1 MYTMQIPYFSAAIIQ
16 LIINL
21 ILILGILFTLY
32 LVISLIIKVRKGKE
46 VDKKKSIKKLII
58 YTVVIGIL
66 LLSTNL
72 FSLYDPFDIITDPEG
87 NTYII
92 EE

>member
-1 MYTMQIPYFSAAIIQ
+1 MQIPYITAAIIQ

-21 ILILGILFTLY
+21 ILILGILYTLY
-32 LVISLIIKVRKGKE
+32 LVISLIVKVRNGKE

-58 YTVVIGIL
+58 YTLVIGIL

-72 FSLYDPFDIITDPEG
+72 FSLFDPLDIITNPKG
-87 NTYII
+87 KQYII
-92 EE
+92 EEK

>member
-1 MYTMQIPYFSAAIIQ
+1 MQIPYFTVAVIQ

-21 ILILGILFTLY
+21 VLILGILYTLY
-32 LVISLIIKVRKGKE
+32 LVIALVIKVRKGKG

-58 YTVVIGIL
+58 YTLVIGLL

-72 FSLYDPFDIITDPEG
+72 FSIYDPLEIITDPQG
-87 NTYII
+87 QTFTI
-92 EE
+92 ESDK

>member
-1 MYTMQIPYFSAAIIQ
+1 MQIPYFTVAVIQ

-21 ILILGILFTLY
+21 VLILGILYALY
-32 LVISLIIKVRKGKE
+32 LVIALVIKVRKGKG

-58 YTVVIGIL
+58 YTLVIGLL

-72 FSLYDPFDIITDPEG
+72 FSIYDPLEIITDPQG
-87 NTYII
+87 QTFTI
-92 EE
+92 ESDK

>member
-1 MYTMQIPYFSAAIIQ
+1 MQIPYFTAAIIQ

-21 ILILGILFTLY
+21 VLILGILYTLY
-32 LVISLIIKVRKGKE
+32 LVISLVVKVRKGKE

-58 YTVVIGIL
+58 YTLLIGIL

-72 FSLYDPFDIITDPEG
+72 FSIYDPLDLITDPEG
-87 NTYII
+87 KSFIL
-92 EE
+92 EEGK

>member
-1 MYTMQIPYFSAAIIQ
+1 MQIPYFTGAIIQ

-21 ILILGILFTLY
+21 ILISGILYTLY
-32 LVISLIIKVRKGKE
+32 LVISLILKVRKGKE

-58 YTVVIGIL
+58 FTLLIGIL

-72 FSLYDPFDIITDPEG
+72 FSIYDPFDIITDPKG
-87 NTYII
+87 QTFKI
-92 EE
+92 EEDK

>member
-1 MYTMQIPYFSAAIIQ
+1 MQIPYFTGAIIQ

-21 ILILGILFTLY
+21 VLILGILYTLY
-32 LVISLIIKVRKGKE
+32 LVISLVVKVRKGKE

-58 YTVVIGIL
+58 YTLLIGIL

-72 FSLYDPFDIITDPEG
+72 FSIYDPLDLITDPEG
-87 NTYII
+87 KSFIL
-92 EE
+92 EEGK

>member
-1 MYTMQIPYFSAAIIQ
+1 MQIPYYTGAIIQ

-21 ILILGILFTLY
+21 VLILGILYTLY
-32 LVISLIIKVRKGKE
+32 LVISLVVKVRKGKE

-58 YTVVIGIL
+58 YTLIIGIL

-72 FSLYDPFDIITDPEG
+72 FSIYDPFDIIIDPMGKTFILEEG
-87 NTYII
+87 K
-92 EE
+92 